1 MLAPSFS
8 PLSCPFPQIRALALP
23 RSLTVTC
30 TPLCFFSSYLYRY
43 HRSSPTHP
51 CRFSLQETP
60 SSCTDILSDS
70 ERIGGYRVSFRPS
83 TRPSCPHP
91 TSSTPFRSRSHRA
104 LLLSCSRLL
113 SVPFL
118 VIHQRSVFQQWCI
131 NLYLRAYYS
140 WENPWPSVNIHLRHN
155 ESDSSSRSPSFLFSG
170 YLAATTT
177 SLSSRL
183 SSKL

>member
-1 MLAPSFS
+1 M
-8 PLSCPFPQIRALALP
+8 
-23 RSLTVTC
+23 
-30 TPLCFFSSYLYRY
+30 
-43 HRSSPTHP
+43 
-51 CRFSLQETP
+51 
-60 SSCTDILSDS
+60 
-70 ERIGGYRVSFRPS
+70 SFRPS

-140 WENPWPSVNIHLRHN
+140 WENPWPSVNTHLRHN
-155 ESDSSSRSPSFLFSG
+155 GSDPSSRHLPFFFSG
-170 YLAATTT
+170 YLAATIT
-177 SLSSRL
+177 SFLSRL
-183 SSKL
+183 SSKLWKQFLSQVLVSPARVVLATAILAGHVHIKTRVRKFRGCLRSIPEFRDRLIGDVD